1 MSKNVSYKIQN
12 WSTYNRAL
20 INRGNITLWFSNDVI
35 DGWVAGSTGKRGRP
49 TFYSDQV
56 IILAL
61 TLKSLYGLPLRATQ
75 GFLEGLLSLMGLEL
89 PVPDYTRLCRR
100 GKDLKINYRSSN
112 KSKNLDL
119 VIDSTGLKVY
129 GEGEWKMKIHGKDK
143 RRTWR
148 KLHLAA
154 NPDTFEIVAV
164 KLTESNKHDGK
175 IMPKLLN
182 NFSSLNKVYADAAY
196 MEKDCFD
203 AIDSRGGTALID
215 LRSGTSLAKNPSGGL
230 KQRNQIVREIWKVS
244 DKKEWKV
251 NSGYHRRSLVE
262 TQMFRFKKILGGH
275 LSARLMASQTVEA
288 QIKCSILNKMS
299 SFGMPKTKAFK
310 I

>member
-1 MSKNVSYKIQN
+1 MTNKVSYKIQN
-12 WSTYNRAL
+12 WSTYNRSL
-20 INRGNITLWFSNDVI
+20 INRGNITLWFSEDVI
-35 DGWVAGSTGKRGRP
+35 ENWFAESCGKRGRS

-75 GFLEGLLSLMGLEL
+75 GFLEGLLLLMGLEL

-100 GKDLKINYRSSN
+100 GKDLKINYRTSTR
-112 KSKNLDL
+112 SKNLDL

-148 KLHLAA
+148 KLHLAVD
-154 NPDTFEIVAV
+154 PDTFEIVAM

-175 IMPKLLN
+175 IMPSLLED
-182 NFSSLNKVYADAAY
+182 FSSLGKVYADAAY

-203 AIDSRGGTALID
+203 AIADRGGTGVIN
-215 LRSGTSLAKNPSGGL
+215 LRSGTSLAKNPSKGTRAE
-230 KQRNQIVREIWKVS
+230 KS
-244 DKKEWKV
+244 
-251 NSGYHRRSLVE
+251 NSEGY
-262 TQMFRFKKILGGH
+262 LG
-275 LSARLMASQTVEA
+275 
-288 QIKCSILNKMS
+288 
-299 SFGMPKTKAFK
+299 
-310 I
+310 

>member
-1 MSKNVSYKIQN
+1 MSKNVSYKTQN

-20 INRGNITLWFSNDVI
+20 INRGNITLWFSDDVI
-35 DGWVAGSTGKRGRP
+35 DGWIAESTGKRGRP
-49 TFYSDQV
+49 NFYSDQV

-61 TLKSLYGLPLRATQ
+61 TLRSLYQLPLRATQ
-75 GFLEGLLSLMGLEL
+75 GFLEGLLTLIGIEL
-89 PVPDYTRLCRR
+89 PVPDYSRLCRR
-100 GKDLKINYRSSN
+100 GKDLKINYRSTK

-148 KLHLAA
+148 KLHLAV
-154 NPDTFEIVAV
+154 NPDTFEIVAME
-164 KLTESNKHDGK
+164 LTESNRHDGK
-175 IMPKLLN
+175 IMPKLLED
-182 NFSSLNKVYADAAY
+182 FSSLGKVYADAAY
-196 MEKDCFD
+196 MEKSCFD
-203 AIDSRGGTALID
+203 VIDSRGGTALID
-215 LRSGTSLAKNPSGGL
+215 LRSGTSLAKNPSPGL
-230 KQRNQIVREIWKVS
+230 IQRNRIVREIWEVS
-244 DKKEWKV
+244 DKKEWKK

-262 TQMFRFKKILGGH
+262 TQMFRIKKILGQH
-275 LSARLMASQTVEA
+275 LSSRLMSTQIAEA

-299 SFGMPKTKAFK
+299 CLGMPKTRAFK